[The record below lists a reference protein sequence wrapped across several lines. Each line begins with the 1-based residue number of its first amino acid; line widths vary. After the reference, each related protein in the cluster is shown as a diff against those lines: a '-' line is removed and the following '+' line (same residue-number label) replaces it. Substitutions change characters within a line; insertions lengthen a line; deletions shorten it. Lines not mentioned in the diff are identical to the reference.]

1 MSIGGKDKGKD
12 IYSLVECLIIGIIL
26 FSVGMIAFLDYFVVR
41 IVRIFDWG
49 KYQAVIGVVLVA
61 VGAYYIFRS
70 FKGYE
75 D

>member
-1 MSIGGKDKGKD
+1 LKVRKS
-12 IYSLVECLIIGIIL
+12 SLIECLIIGIVL
-26 FSVGMIAFLDYFVVR
+26 FSVGIIAFLDYFVIK

-49 KYQAVIGVVLVA
+49 KYQVLIGIILVA
-61 VGAYYIFRS
+61 IGAYYIFKS